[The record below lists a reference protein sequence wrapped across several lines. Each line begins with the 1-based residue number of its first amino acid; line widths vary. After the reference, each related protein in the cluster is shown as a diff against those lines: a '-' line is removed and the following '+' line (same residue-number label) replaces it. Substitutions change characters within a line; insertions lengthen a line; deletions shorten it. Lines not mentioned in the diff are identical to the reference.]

1 MTRGLPRR
9 VFLAAALCAALA
21 VLVTVVVLTRIFLAV
36 SLQRIAMLMP
46 ELDGFERRLC
56 EADPAGYRRG
66 SAGLVR
72 VDVYDPV
79 TLRPA
84 AADAPAIDPVLL
96 ARLRAGE
103 ATPARHY
110 WFELWGG
117 AALRQMAAQGPCGLV
132 LMRWQTAG
140 RERAT
145 VLAAIVVFLAVAVA
159 AAVVV
164 ASVFAIRPLTQ
175 RLGRL
180 RGAAQRVGTEAG
192 YASAADAET
201 DDLGQLA
208 HLLDAAHRRILA
220 DAEAM
225 GRRQRA
231 LEQHLG
237 AVAHDLRTP
246 LASLQMG
253 LEHLSAAA
261 LHPEYAGLVRGALAD
276 VVYMAA
282 LTENLHLASRLA
294 DGADPLR
301 DGLRVELGALVEQV
315 ARRHG
320 LLGRLRGI
328 EVHAARPDE
337 GVEVVCNP
345 AMAEQALANL
355 VHNAVAHGE
364 PGGHVA
370 VLLTSGGGRFSLS
383 VVDDGPGVPPADL
396 PRLGE
401 RTFRSDEARRRDP
414 KGSGLGLAICGEVC
428 ERAGWALTLAAEP
441 PRGLRATITGPLASR
456 AAP

>member
-9 VFLAAALCAALA
+9 VFLAAGLCAALA

-36 SLQRIAMLMP
+36 SLQRIAMMMP
-46 ELDGFERRLC
+46 ELDVFERRVC

-66 SAGLVR
+66 AEALVR
-72 VDVYDPV
+72 VDVYDPA

-84 AADAPAIDPVLL
+84 ADDAPAIDPTLL

-117 AALRQMAAQGPCGLV
+117 AALRQMAPEGPCGLV
-132 LMRWQTAG
+132 LIRWQTAG

-159 AAVVV
+159 AAVVL

-180 RGAAQRVGTEAG
+180 RSAAQRVGTEAG

-225 GRRQRA
+225 GQRQRA
-231 LEQHLG
+231 LERHLD

-253 LEHLSAAA
+253 LEHLSAGA
-261 LHPEYAGLVRGALAD
+261 LHPEYAGLVRAALGD

-328 EVHAARPDE
+328 EVHAARPDAA
-337 GVEVVCNP
+337 VQVVCNP

-370 VLLTSGGGRFSLS
+370 VLLTTTSDRFSVS
-383 VVDDGPGVPPADL
+383 VVDDGPGVPPEVL

-401 RTFRSDEARRRDP
+401 RTFRSDAARRRDP

-428 ERAGWALTLAAEP
+428 ERAGWTLTLAMEQ
-441 PRGLRATITGPLASR
+441 PRGLRATIAGPLAPR
-456 AAP
+456 